1 MMLEMDLHSHLRRA
15 LGPAARTYQNLP
27 EPARNL
33 PEPARRNLNL
43 SEPAWEVRKAS
54 FQLSC
59 LSVPTSCAVGGSHE
73 TQDCVAAAAMLRMC

>member
-1 MMLEMDLHSHLRRA
+1 MLEMDLHSHLRRA

-54 FQLSC
+54 CPLNMDGTLQGYYYPRQYLQKHPQQYFTYSQ
-59 LSVPTSCAVGGSHE
+59 
-73 TQDCVAAAAMLRMC
+73 Q